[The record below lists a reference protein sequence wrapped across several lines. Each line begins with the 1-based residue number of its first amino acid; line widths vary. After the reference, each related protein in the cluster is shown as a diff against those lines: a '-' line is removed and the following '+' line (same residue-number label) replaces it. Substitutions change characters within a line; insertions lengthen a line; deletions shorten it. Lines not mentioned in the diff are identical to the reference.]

1 MRRALVLP
9 VLVVVL
15 AGAAGCKDPATA
27 ARQAREQTFEKRLA
41 EGRALLEQGRF
52 DSALSAARDA
62 ASALPTDARPHL
74 LMAETLKQQGN
85 DTAAILSLKQAAEL
99 LEGGD
104 PEVRKQ
110 LADLYRRSGHRPQ
123 AIAVLLPLRDQ
134 GKLSDPEVRLLA
146 RLQAHEGQ
154 IDAAFKTLETI
165 QRERPD
171 DPDAKVL
178 EAEILLLKGEETL
191 AANLMD
197 RLAAEAP
204 TAALW
209 LLRARYFFNND
220 RADVAIVELGRIA
233 APEADSAEVVQ
244 LKARALNALRRH
256 DEAEVLL
263 RGLLAR
269 RPRDEEALALVA
281 ETILFQG
288 KPAEAQQM
296 IDEAL
301 ALRPTNPRALY
312 VRARA
317 FEAQGEL
324 QRAAENYQYALR
336 ADPGFAPALSR
347 TWRIFQHRGEKGEAM
362 AALERLLVMGEASLE
377 ERVALAELYAETRI
391 NLRRARRIIDEAVR
405 LEPENQRFKS
415 LRARIIKVGG
425 THREREHKG
434 PIILR
439 GGR

>member
-1 MRRALVLP
+1 MRCSPFVP

-27 ARQAREQTFEKRLA
+27 ARQAREQTFETSLA
-41 EGRALLEQGRF
+41 EARGHLEQGRF
-52 DSALSAARDA
+52 DPALKAARDA
-62 ASALPTDARPHL
+62 ASAVPSDARPHL
-74 LMAETLKQQGN
+74 LMADALKQQGN
-85 DTAAILSLKQAAEL
+85 DTAAILSLKHAAEL
-99 LEGGD
+99 LEGGS
-104 PEVRKQ
+104 PEVRKE
-110 LADLYRRSGHRPQ
+110 LAELYRRSGHRRQ
-123 AIAVLLPLRDQ
+123 AISVLLPLRDQ
-134 GKLSDPEVRLLA
+134 AQLTDPEVRTLA

-154 IDAAFKTLETI
+154 MDEAFKTLESI
-165 QRERPD
+165 QRTRPD

-178 EAEILLLKGEETL
+178 EAEILLLKGDETL

-197 RLAAEAP
+197 RLAAQSP
-204 TAALW
+204 TPALW

-220 RADVAIVELGRIA
+220 RADVAVVELQRIGS
-233 APEADSAEVVQ
+233 PEAESAEVVQ
-244 LKARALNALRRH
+244 LKAGALNALRRH
-256 DEAEVLL
+256 EEAEALL
-263 RGLLAR
+263 RGLLSR

-281 ETILFQG
+281 ETVLYQG

-317 FEAQGEL
+317 LEAQGEL

-362 AALERLLVMGEASLE
+362 AALERLLAMGEASLE
-377 ERVALAELYAETRI
+377 ERVALAELYVDTRI

-405 LEPENQRFKS
+405 LEPDNRRLKG
-415 LRARIIKVGG
+415 LRAQIIKVGG

-434 PIILR
+434 PIIIR